1 MTNLSAGADSSL
13 FSLLAAKSA
22 VSSSFFNDGTGREN
36 ELVLAE
42 SPWNKCEELMNESTR
57 FRIGGLFSKRYIG
70 FMQYCCS
77 LWFKFCVNRWLTVS
91 GMECLSLSQLYKK
104 NNVHV
109 LYIHTHNT
117 TYII

>member
-13 FSLLAAKSA
+13 FSLLATKSA

-57 FRIGGLFSKRYIG
+57 FRTGGLFSKRYAG

-77 LWFKFCVNRWLTVS
+77 LWFKFCVKRWLTVS
-91 GMECLSLSQLYKK
+91 GMECLSLSQLYKR
-104 NNVHV
+104 NN
-109 LYIHTHNT
+109 I
-117 TYII
+117 TYIICI